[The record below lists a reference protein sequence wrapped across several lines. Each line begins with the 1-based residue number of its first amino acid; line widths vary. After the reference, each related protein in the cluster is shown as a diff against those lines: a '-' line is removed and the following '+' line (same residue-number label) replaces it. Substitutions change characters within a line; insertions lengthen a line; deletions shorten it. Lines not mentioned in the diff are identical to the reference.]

1 MPKII
6 TPTSRENWLALR
18 SFDVTSTQS
27 AALFGLSPYLTEFE
41 LYQQKVGALSDEIEP
56 NERMTWGT
64 RLQDAVA
71 LGVAQDKGL
80 RVRRINTYW
89 RHSDE
94 PGMGASFDFEIVD
107 HADGPGLMEIKCVD
121 YIAFRDTWL
130 DEEAPPHIEVQVQHQ
145 LEVANRSWCLLVAL
159 VGGNTV
165 KAIRIER
172 DREVGAGLR
181 KAIAAFWSR
190 VRAGNAP
197 KPDFARDA
205 EAIRSLFSNGRGAP
219 LDARGNNYLH
229 SLAQTY
235 LAASREERDAAAR
248 KDAAKA
254 EMLTLIGD
262 ASKVIGDGW
271 SLTTSETKGS
281 AGTAITADMVG
292 TTIGA
297 RAGYR
302 QFRLTLKE
310 AA

>member
-1 MPKII
+1 MPTII
-6 TPTSRENWLALR
+6 NPANREEWLALR
-18 SFDVTSTQS
+18 RSDVTSTQS
-27 AALFGLSPYLTEFE
+27 AALFGLSPYGTAWE
-41 LYQQKVGALSDEIEP
+41 LYQEKIGALSDEIEP

-71 LGVAQDKGL
+71 LGVAQDRSL

-181 KAIAAFWSR
+181 KAIAAFWAK
-190 VRAGNAP
+190 VHAGTPP

-205 EAIRSLFSNGRGAP
+205 DAVRRLFANGRGAP

-254 EMLTLIGD
+254 EILTLIGD
-262 ASKVIGDGW
+262 ASKVVGDGW
-271 SLTTSETKGS
+271 SITTSETKGS
-281 AGTAITADMVG
+281 PGTVITADMVG
-292 TTIGA
+292 TTTGA